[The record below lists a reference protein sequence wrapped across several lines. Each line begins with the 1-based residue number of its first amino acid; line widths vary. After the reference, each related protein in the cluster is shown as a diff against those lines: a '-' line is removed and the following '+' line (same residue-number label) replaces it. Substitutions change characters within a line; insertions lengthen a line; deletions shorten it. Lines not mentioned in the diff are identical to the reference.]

1 MSRTRVVIVSGS
13 SSRPS
18 RTRLL
23 AEQIL
28 AVVGREVEV
37 EPHVVDIAD
46 VGSDLGRALA
56 RNQLSPAGERALA
69 LVESAEILIAATPV
83 HRGSYSGHFK
93 HLFDLIDQ
101 DALIDVPVILAA
113 TGGGDRHCLV
123 IEHMLRPLFG
133 FLQAFAV
140 PVGIYA
146 TPADFTD
153 GVVSSEIVRTRIAA
167 ASRQAVQLAGSRV
180 SVARPQPQLASSPTA
195 PRDAASFRAQVN
207 HGQT

>member
-1 MSRTRVVIVSGS
+1 MSRLRVVVVSGS

-28 AVVGREVEV
+28 VAVGREVEV
-37 EPHVVDIAD
+37 EAQVVDIAE
-46 VGSDLGRALA
+46 VGSDLGRALT
-56 RNQLSPAGERALA
+56 RNQLSAAGERAIT
-69 LVESAEILIAATPV
+69 LVEGAELLIAATPV
-83 HRGSYSGHFK
+83 HRGAYSGHFK
-93 HLFDLIDQ
+93 HLFDLIEQ

-123 IEHMLRPLFG
+123 IEHQLRPLFG

-140 PVGIYA
+140 PAGIYA
-146 TPADFTD
+146 TSADFTD
-153 GVVSSEIVRTRIAA
+153 GIVSSEIVKSRIAA
-167 ASRQAVQLAGSRV
+167 ASRQAVQLARSRAP
-180 SVARPQPQLASSPTA
+180 SARLQPLPSPSLTA
-195 PRDAASFRAQVN
+195 PRDATPFRALVN